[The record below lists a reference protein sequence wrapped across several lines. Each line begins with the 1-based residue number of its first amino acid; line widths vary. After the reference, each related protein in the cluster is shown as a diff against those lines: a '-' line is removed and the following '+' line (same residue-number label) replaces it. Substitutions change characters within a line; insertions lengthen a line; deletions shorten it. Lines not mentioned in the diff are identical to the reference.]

1 MMQAY
6 YNDRAP
12 VYDRV
17 YQYPERQA
25 DLRFLEKYVPRQL
38 FGLNVLEIA
47 AGTGYWTRFISE
59 TAQSILAT
67 DLSLEALEELKN
79 RKLPGNVSIMALDA
93 YKLEDILHVFN
104 GAFAGLWLS
113 HVPKQRRREFVRGL
127 HRNLIPGATILF
139 IDNSAA
145 QLERLPITDRDPF
158 GNTYQN
164 RVLDNGTSYKILK
177 NFPSHEEL
185 LEIVKD
191 VGDDAHYIE
200 LDNFW
205 LFQYRVV

>member
-1 MMQAY
+1 MQAY

-93 YKLEDILHVFN
+93 YKLEDIRHSV
-104 GAFAGLWLS
+104 
-113 HVPKQRRREFVRGL
+113 
-127 HRNLIPGATILF
+127 
-139 IDNSAA
+139 
-145 QLERLPITDRDPF
+145 
-158 GNTYQN
+158 
-164 RVLDNGTSYKILK
+164 
-177 NFPSHEEL
+177 
-185 LEIVKD
+185 
-191 VGDDAHYIE
+191 
-200 LDNFW
+200 
-205 LFQYRVV
+205 